1 MENIDAENI
10 RQYGNLTE
18 QELFDFLAEI
28 KNVDEDIQE
37 AQDDADKNIALEE
50 EQSDIDDTNELREDA
65 ENLEIEA
72 RYGEDAWRSLQYGSA
87 VLYSPE
93 TRLKSKENVVAAV
106 KARNNRLRLERLQIQ
121 REAFRQEYIRLSD
134 EVGNDKIKLLL
145 SLLVQSHTI
154 MIDKYIEYINRRLAM
169 LLNPFIPRK
178 LVSCKKLYPNSV
190 RVSPGFLY
198 RASAEY
204 GGGLTFWATPNIPY
218 YFAQNTEQKVLIE
231 HKAPFLFNIDRAV
244 KLYHEHSIK
253 RSEKEL
259 RYASLIYKKKVK
271 TYFDLLRLNPF
282 WYDALYKDLVNKINS
297 IL

>member
-1 MENIDAENI
+1 MENINAENI
-10 RQYGNLTE
+10 KQYGNLTE

-50 EQSDIDDTNELREDA
+50 EHSDIDSINELRESA
-65 ENLEIEA
+65 ENLEVESK
-72 RYGEDAWRSLQYGSA
+72 YGEDAWRSLHYGSA
-87 VLYSPE
+87 ILYSPE
-93 TRLKSKENVVAAV
+93 TKLKSRENVVAAV
-106 KARNNRLRLERLQIQ
+106 RARNNHLRLERLQIQ

-154 MIDKYIEYINRRLAM
+154 MIDKYAEYINRRLAM
-169 LLNPFIPRK
+169 LLRPFIPRK
-178 LVSCKKLYPNSV
+178 LVSCKKLYPDSV

-231 HKAPFLFNIDRAV
+231 CKAPFLFNIDKAV

-253 RSEKEL
+253 RADKEL
-259 RYASLIYKKKVK
+259 RYASLIYRKKIK
-271 TYFDLLRLNPF
+271 TYFDLLRFNPF
-282 WYDALYKDLVNKINS
+282 WYDVLYKDLVNKINS